1 MLKQKRAASKLA
13 SLQTGPKWDMASR
26 QSGEIRLKK
35 SATQQGQVLSPWTQM
50 AHEGS
55 WGSHD
60 SHGDGG
66 HTEAPTG
73 PTRWMMPYADLLTL
87 LLGLF
92 LVLYAWSIMPNNPNP
107 QSSTTHRTMAQSR
120 SPLVRQQSPA
130 AKQPAVTAQP
140 TSQAIEIKI
149 LAQLKNQKG
158 IRVWQESRGTVIS
171 LDDSVLFPP
180 AQAIVTPAAKK
191 TLDKFAQTL
200 KALPNPI
207 RVEGHTDNSPI
218 QSGVFPSNWELS
230 TARATNVVRYLIT
243 QHRIPANRLAASGY
257 GEFRPIAQNSTIE
270 GKQKNR
276 RVDIVI
282 LNALTGAQEP
292 KVASP
297 ISQQNQRNATSQP
310 TAQGQSGGHGVSSV
324 DSDGEFETIT
334 ERVPRRRAI
343 PRKPADGLQSP
354 ALLESY
360 PGGA

>member
-1 MLKQKRAASKLA
+1 MLKQKRAVSKLA

-35 SATQQGQVLSPWTQM
+35 STAHQGEVLSPWTQI
-50 AHEGS
+50 AHEGP

-60 SHGDGG
+60 HHGGGG

-92 LVLYAWSIMPNNPNP
+92 LVLYAWSIMPNNPSP
-107 QSSTTHRTMAQSR
+107 QSSPIHRNMVQTR
-120 SPLVRQQSPA
+120 SPLVGRQSTL
-130 AKQPAVTAQP
+130 AKQPVVKTQT
-140 TSQAIEIKI
+140 TSQVIETKI

-171 LDDSVLFPP
+171 LNDSVLFPP

-243 QHRIPANRLAASGY
+243 QHGIPANRLAASGY

-292 KVASP
+292 KVETP
-297 ISQQNQRNATSQP
+297 TSQHNQP
-310 TAQGQSGGHGVSSV
+310 NVASQPIVQGQLAGPGVLSV
-324 DSDGEFETIT
+324 YSDGELETVT
-334 ERVPRRRAI
+334 ERVPRGRAAQ
-343 PRKPADGLQSP
+343 RKSVDGPQSP